1 MQREG
6 VWLAKASFGNF
17 ATPYEYAPYVAMAR
31 KHGMVSMVHTG
42 GSSIPGS
49 TGIWADHLIKIQPDV
64 SYHVNG
70 GPIAMP
76 NADFL
81 RLVNETNI
89 AMQVC
94 TAGNL
99 RTTLLV
105 AKLLTEKRQLQRLL
119 APTRRPAVA
128 SCRLACSTP

>member
-1 MQREG
+1 
-6 VWLAKASFGNF
+6 
-17 ATPYEYAPYVAMAR
+17 MAR

-76 NADFL
+76 DADFP
-81 RLVNETNI
+81 RLVNETKV

-105 AKLLTEKRQLQRLL
+105 AKLLAECGQAERLL
-119 APTRRPAVA
+119 IATDTPTG
-128 SCRLACSTP
+128 SGIMHSACSTP